1 MWVYIKKRKMIQ
13 MTTQPMGKKQMFH
26 KPQGHVSGEQQYI
39 DLGAMHF
46 SDESAGG
53 HKGASIKVAEI
64 YRFEDLKNVTKL
76 LYEGHILL
84 IDYTSLA
91 NDDLALRKIS
101 SELQS
106 VAADVKGDVA
116 GVGKNLLVVTSGG
129 IAVDRNKIRGSY

>member
-1 MWVYIKKRKMIQ
+1 

-26 KPQGHVSGEQQYI
+26 KPQGHVAGEQQYI

-46 SDESAGG
+46 ADETSGS
-53 HKGASIKVAEI
+53 HKGAMIKVAEI
-64 YRFEDLKNVTKL
+64 YRFEDLKNITKL
-76 LYEGHILL
+76 LYEGHTLL

-91 NDDLALRKIS
+91 NDELALRRIS

-106 VAADVKGDVA
+106 VASDVKGDVA

-129 IAVDRNKIRGSY
+129 LVVDRNKIRGSY

>member
-1 MWVYIKKRKMIQ
+1 MV
-13 MTTQPMGKKQMFH
+13 KKQMFH

-46 SDESAGG
+46 SDEATGG
-53 HKGASIKVAEI
+53 HKGASVKVVEI
-64 YRFEDLKNVTKL
+64 YRFEDLKHVTKL

-91 NDDLALRKIS
+91 NDELALRKVS

-116 GVGKNLLVVTSGG
+116 GIGKNLIIVTSNGLT
-129 IAVDRNKIRGSY
+129 VDRTKIRGSY